1 MRKKGKD
8 WKVWRLR
15 QDKAVRPKAST
26 GLSLLRFLR
35 LTLAGG
41 EATQIRVWLLFQWVG
56 VRPLHVT
63 TPDCTDLHGM
73 TYV

>member
-8 WKVWRLR
+8 WKVWRLW

-35 LTLAGG
+35 LTPAGG
-41 EATQIRVWLLFQWVG
+41 EATQMKVWPLFQWVE
-56 VRPLHVT
+56 VRPLHGT
-63 TPDCTDLHGM
+63 TLCCTDLHGM

>member
-1 MRKKGKD
+1 MRIKGKD

-41 EATQIRVWLLFQWVG
+41 EATQMRVRLLFQRVE
-56 VRPLHVT
+56 VRPLHGT
-63 TPDCTDLHGM
+63 TLRCTDLHGM
-73 TYV
+73 TDV